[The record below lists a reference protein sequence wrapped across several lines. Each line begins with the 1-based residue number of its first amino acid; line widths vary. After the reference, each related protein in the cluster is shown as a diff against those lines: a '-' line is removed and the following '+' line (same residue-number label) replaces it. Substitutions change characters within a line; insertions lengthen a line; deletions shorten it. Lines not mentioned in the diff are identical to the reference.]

1 MAAHLVQMRVLPQPH
16 LLHAV
21 RGEQP
26 AGAAAAH
33 RALQVAVICG
43 AGHCTREN
51 EARGGETSHYTY
63 KPTPFISECAKNT
76 PKLTT
81 YFKE

>member
-33 RALQVAVICG
+33 RALQVAVIGG
-43 AGHCTREN
+43 AGHCTSAHGRMRQEVVRQ
-51 EARGGETSHYTY
+51 A
-63 KPTPFISECAKNT
+63 II
-76 PKLTT
+76 LTNLLLS
-81 YFKE
+81 